1 MSKKS
6 KRAKKAGMEQGTVV
20 QMFDLGPPFIHSSD
34 TSIEAAEQIA
44 PHVLTLRDRV
54 FHYVEN
60 HGPVTDEEIARYTG
74 LNPSTARP
82 RRLELQREGRIIQA
96 GYAKTT
102 SGRRATLWAVA

>member
-1 MSKKS
+1 MKKG
-6 KRAKKAGMEQGTVV
+6 KKAKKAAMAQGTLTLVES
-20 QMFDLGPPFIHSSD
+20 PPFVNRD

-44 PHVLTLRDRV
+44 PHALTLRDRV

-96 GYAKTT
+96 GYAKTA